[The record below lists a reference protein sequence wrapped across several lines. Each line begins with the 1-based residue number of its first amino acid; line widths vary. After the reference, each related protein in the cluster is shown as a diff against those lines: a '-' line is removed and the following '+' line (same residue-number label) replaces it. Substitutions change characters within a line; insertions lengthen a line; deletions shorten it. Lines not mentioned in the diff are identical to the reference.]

1 MMQKSNRRIDVIKL
15 IAIDLDGTLLTDDK
29 HITDR
34 NKEVLQQAKDQG
46 VKVVLCTGRPLVAI
60 KPYLDR
66 LELNDKG
73 DYSITFNGGEIQK
86 NDTGEELISYSLSL
100 EAVKEVA
107 ELMRKLE
114 LPLDVISEDT
124 CIHLNTAP
132 KDRESIYDTLN
143 PLLTFESC
151 EVESLDDTRIYN
163 KMVVGIDPEYLDEK
177 IKGIPDSYYSLFN
190 IMKSRDCLLE
200 IIHPDVSKAN
210 AIRILANQL
219 DIKQSEVMALGDEE
233 NDISMIE
240 YAGMGV
246 VMENGNEAVKKLA
259 QFVTKSN
266 QEDGVAYAV
275 EKFVLNVE

>member
-1 MMQKSNRRIDVIKL
+1 MIKL